1 MVRDDERK
9 VRRLLASGL
18 LGGWIALAVPAALAK
33 QPICGLVAMGSMT
46 FLPQQTE
53 PDNRME
59 ELAAHPGVYAA
70 AVIIVTWKQLEPSQG
85 RLDTS
90 EIDRALAAIA
100 RYNAA
105 NPGRH
110 VVGKLRV
117 FAGAHAPDWALALG
131 GPPVQTQFRQV
142 PITIGR
148 FWTAPY
154 RAAWADLQRRLAAR
168 YDGDPRIG
176 EVAISSCS
184 THSAEP
190 FHARVTP
197 PSALAALKEAGYS
210 DDAERACIM
219 GALDDY
225 AAWKTTPLDF
235 TVSTFLATDSGHPR
249 ADREFPVHV
258 LEAFRARYGGRA
270 VIATH
275 GLDED
280 LPASKRDLYEEEK
293 RMGPPMEFQT
303 VSPHVDFDGAI
314 RTGLGLG
321 ATEIEL
327 WDSAEAGG
335 QARFTAAELAQ
346 WSQGFSCQR

>member
-1 MVRDDERK
+1 MVRDDP
-9 VRRLLASGL
+9 RRGSYLFAGLLAAG
-18 LGGWIALAVPAALAK
+18 IVLAVPAALAK

-59 ELAAHPGVYAA
+59 ELFAHQGAYSA
-70 AVIIVTWKQLEPSQG
+70 AVIIVTWRQLEAVQG

-90 EIDRALAAIA
+90 EIDRALAAIG
-100 RYNAA
+100 RYNIAVPA
-105 NPGRH
+105 RP

-131 GPPVQTQFRQV
+131 GPPIQTQFRQE

-148 FWTAPY
+148 FWSAPY

-168 YDGDPRIG
+168 YDADPRIA

-197 PSALAALKEAGYS
+197 PSALAALREAGYS
-210 DDAERACIM
+210 DDAERSCIM

-225 AAWKTTPLDF
+225 APWKTTPLDF

-249 ADREFPVHV
+249 VDRVFPVQV

-293 RMGPPMEFQT
+293 RLGPPMEFQT
-303 VSPHVDFDGAI
+303 VSPHVDFDGAV
-314 RTGLGLG
+314 RTGLELG

-327 WDSAEAGG
+327 WDSVDAGG
-335 QARFTAAELAQ
+335 QARFTEAELLQ
-346 WSQGFSCQR
+346 WAPGFSCRR